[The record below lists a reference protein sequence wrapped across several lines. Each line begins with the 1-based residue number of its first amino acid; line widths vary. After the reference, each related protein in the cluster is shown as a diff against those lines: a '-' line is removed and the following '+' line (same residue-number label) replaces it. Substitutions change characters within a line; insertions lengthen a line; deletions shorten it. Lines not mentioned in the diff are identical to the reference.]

1 MKFKTIF
8 NTTLLLLLSVSA
20 FGQPSNEELKSK
32 VNSHYKNS
40 TKISDLTFGKASVE
54 KRWKK
59 DHWAYYWSKD
69 YNCKFKTEYPGVYA
83 LHYGGVQYI
92 KSGSSYTYDNML
104 TAGFDEY
111 IGIPLPEKSA
121 VNAHLQKSFDALN
134 FYDGYLL
141 NYIVD
146 APNSIELADDPKW
159 KWVDLN
165 RLRCNVTTTYT
176 LKVNDI
182 GAMEEQKGTFEIVL
196 ERSADGVT
204 YNSDAKLLNNGK
216 WLPVPKGFKK
226 NTEAL
231 KKFTLTK
238 EEADARKTLAQL
250 NAVRAA
256 EEFKKSLAVIDVP
269 KFKSGNHLMQFTHEL
284 LLEGDEAKVTAFMY
298 QMFPK
303 YFFEEWSDVV
313 LNQNGER
320 MMAEALED
328 LPNYKRAFCQH
339 PVIKEISAGYVR
351 FYDRSKKRF
360 NRINISYENDR
371 WYITDV
377 GYTIRSEDFSL
388 YEQSA
393 EDNCE
398 GNLIF
403 IDEEAVF
410 KPGDRIKVLERGTW
424 FDGQVVSSEM
434 SKGGY
439 NVTYGRSNLAAW
451 KFVNE
456 VKVGEVQENDVFKTF
471 EIGEQVKAR
480 YSGVWYNAVIK
491 EVSYEKEQYKV
502 SIPDRG
508 IEGWLSS
515 SELEATESKKEDPKN
530 TGTDTNPTEEKKEK
544 KKLKLKVPTVKL
556 N

>member
-1 MKFKTIF
+1 YYKD
-8 NTTLLLLLSVSA
+8 
-20 FGQPSNEELKSK
+20 PS
-32 VNSHYKNS
+32 
-40 TKISDLTFGKASVE
+40 KISALTFGKADLE
-54 KRWKK
+54 KRWNK
-59 DHWAYYWSKD
+59 DHWTYYWSKGFK
-69 YNCKFKTEYPGVYA
+69 CKLKTEYGGVYA

-92 KSGSSYTYDNML
+92 KTGSSYSYDNML

-111 IGIPLPEKSA
+111 IGIPLPEKSTI
-121 VNAHLQKSFDALN
+121 NAHLKKSFDPLN
-134 FYDGYLL
+134 FYGGYLL
-141 NYIVD
+141 NYVVE
-146 APNSIELADDPKW
+146 APNNIELAEDPNW
-159 KWVDLN
+159 TWVDLN
-165 RLRCNVTTTYT
+165 RLRCNVTATYT
-176 LKVNDI
+176 LKTNNI
-182 GAMEEQKGTFEIVL
+182 GGMEVQKGIFEIVL
-196 ERSADGVT
+196 ERSSDGVT
-204 YNSDAKLLNNGK
+204 FDSDAKLLNGGK
-216 WLPVPKGFKK
+216 WLPVPKGDNNK
-226 NTEAL
+226 TESL
-231 KKFTLTK
+231 KKFALTK
-238 EEADARKTLAQL
+238 TEADAKKTLAQL

-298 QMFPK
+298 KMFPK

-320 MMAEALED
+320 MMGEALED

-360 NRINISYENDR
+360 NRINISYDNDR

-377 GYTIRSEDFSL
+377 GYTIRSEDFPA

-410 KPGDRIKVLERGTW
+410 KPGERIKVLERGTW
-424 FDGQVVSSEM
+424 FDGEVVSSDM
-434 SKGGY
+434 TKGGY

-456 VKVGEVQENDVFKTF
+456 IKIGEVQENDVFKTF
-471 EIGEQVKAR
+471 EIGEQVKAK
-480 YSGVWYNAVIK
+480 YSGVWYNAIIK
-491 EVSYEKEQYKV
+491 EVSYEREQYKV
-502 SIPDRG
+502 EIPDRG

-515 SELEATESKKEDPKN
+515 SELEASESKKEDPKN
-530 TGTDTNPTEEKKEK
+530 TGTDANPTEQKKEK
-544 KKLKLKVPTVKL
+544 KKLKLKIPTIKL